1 MSTGNVANVT
11 EELDFYFHFMLIKI
25 EIGSSGYKLP
35 AEHRSRV
42 QLKTEKQVKR
52 HVTSQK

>member
-1 MSTGNVANVT
+1 MSTGNVANAT